1 MTSTLNSQTQ
11 DILQYLQSLNAPC
24 VEVRIFRKERYM
36 GRIYTGDTVAGYY
49 DSEHFEQLVTD
60 IAKYDSDSGTTG
72 IFTTIQCLHADAV
85 FRIHNRLK
93 TGIQDRD
100 LTSDNHITHF
110 THFPIDVDPERLSG
124 ISSSDAELDQS
135 KAKAKEIATALADL
149 GIPTHRGLSGNGCHI
164 LTPLHP
170 FENTTPNAERFKAL
184 GDRVAAHWNTDTT
197 VYNASRVFK
206 LYGTWVRKGD
216 NSEER
221 PHRQASIHLDKTDQR
236 ISFDDLESKLN
247 TILPEADPETDTPTH
262 EKSQSKSQSKS
273 RPNAPNISL
282 AEWLK
287 EHGIAHRDGKPYKG
301 GTKYQLDCPF
311 DSTHAAP
318 DACVYENT
326 DGWAFKCSHNSCS
339 GYKWEDFKRKHGI
352 ADKPFKA
359 KREASPPAPDNL
371 VSDAPLYAE
380 DEIDVITQSD
390 DPLEFPTELFDI
402 EPFGYYREA
411 HLDRVPMS
419 DAYAF
424 AGLKHVIA
432 SILGRKVFIKSDPT
446 IYPNFFSAF
455 IGDSSDSAKGTAF
468 KQARNMMR
476 DCDPNVMP
484 LGALATPEG
493 LVNQLITPVLKE
505 DKEGNE
511 KWTGGFADAIKDQ
524 GEIEAIV
531 QAMCEKE
538 SVRISGFFGEFGS
551 ILKKAG
557 KQNAMGLLEL
567 LMQLYDFE
575 DDAVSPTKVSPTVAK
590 FPTFN
595 MAAATDKRLI
605 EGVLKD
611 SYISGGFTNR
621 FEWYLGKAV
630 ESKFINDP
638 IDQKSWNKCVEIVGQ
653 LRNKFGSG
661 TTQFKVSDKAKQRGQ
676 EFTDHFAAHL
686 NSENM
691 SETMMADSLKRAR
704 THVLKN
710 ALVFA
715 VITNPSH
722 NTVIGIDHVNKA
734 IRLSEFTTDCAYE
747 IFRDFATTVN
757 KQVEDKIVSLLRK
770 KPNLT
775 LSVIANRTRQDV
787 QTVEKAMDA
796 LIRGHVVMMSKG
808 KRKNV
813 YAVIKESAL

>member
-36 GRIYTGDTVAGYY
+36 GRLYTGETVAGYY
-49 DSEHFEQLVTD
+49 DSEHFEQLVSD
-60 IAKYDSDSGTTG
+60 IAKYDCDPGTTG
-72 IFTTIQCLHADAV
+72 IFTTIQSLHPDAV

-110 THFPIDVDPERLSG
+110 THFPIDIDPERLSG
-124 ISSSDAELDQS
+124 ISSSDAELEQY
-135 KAKAKEIATALADL
+135 KAIAKEIADALADL
-149 GIPTHRGLSGNGCHI
+149 DIPMHRGLSGNGCHI
-164 LTPLHP
+164 LIPLHP

-184 GDRVAAHWNTDTT
+184 GDRVAGHWDADTT

-221 PHRQASIHLDKTDQR
+221 PHRQASIHLDKNDQR

-247 TILPEADPETDTPTH
+247 TILPKADPETNTPTH
-262 EKSQSKSQSKS
+262 ENSQSKS

-318 DACVYENT
+318 DACVYESA

-339 GYKWEDFKRKHGI
+339 TYKWEDFKRKHGVV
-352 ADKPFKA
+352 DKPHKPNP
-359 KREASPPAPDNL
+359 KKTTSTPIPDNL
-371 VSDAPLYAE
+371 VSDAPLYSE
-380 DEIDVITQSD
+380 DEIDVITQED
-390 DPLEFPTELFDI
+390 DPLEFPSELFDI
-402 EPFGYYREA
+402 EPFGHYREA

-432 SILGRKVFIKSDPT
+432 SILGRKVFVKSDPT
-446 IYPNFFSAF
+446 VYPNFFTAF
-455 IGDSSDSAKGTAF
+455 IGDSSDAAKGIAL
-468 KQARNMMR
+468 KQARRMMR
-476 DCDPNVMP
+476 ACDPNV
-484 LGALATPEG
+484 LALSALATPEG
-493 LVNQLITPVLKE
+493 LVNQLVKPVMKE

-511 KWTGGFADAIKDQ
+511 VWKGGFADAINDQ
-524 GEIEAIV
+524 HEIEVIV
-531 QAMCEKE
+531 RAMCENE

-551 ILKKAG
+551 ILRKAG

-630 ESKFINDP
+630 ASKFLNEP
-638 IDQKSWNKCVEIVGQ
+638 VKQKSWNNCVEIVGK
-653 LRNKFGSG
+653 LRNKFGAG
-661 TTQFKVSDKAKQRGQ
+661 TTHFTLSDEAKERGQ
-676 EFTDHFAAHL
+676 AFADHFAAHL

-691 SETMMADSLKRAR
+691 SDTMMADSLKRSR

-715 VITNPSH
+715 VVTNPSH
-722 NTVIGIDHVNKA
+722 NTVIGIDHINKA

-747 IFRDFATTVN
+747 IF
-757 KQVEDKIVSLLRK
+757 KILR
-770 KPNLT
+770 P
-775 LSVIANRTRQDV
+775 LSTNRWKIRLFPCC
-787 QTVEKAMDA
+787 EKAKFDV
-796 LIRGHVVMMSKG
+796 GS
-808 KRKNV
+808 NS
-813 YAVIKESAL
+813 EPDSARRSNRREGYGRVD